1 MPETLFG
8 VPIDRTE
15 TDERFTPKWI
25 FRALG
30 EHFDLD
36 AAHPMDAETN
46 VPCDAFY
53 TREDDGLASP
63 WHGFVWCNPPFSNA
77 TPWADKMI
85 EHGEGLFLG
94 PFANSAWTQRMLR
107 ASSAT
112 WLMRDFAFEHPLHA
126 GKRSS
131 MPLAMYALGS
141 RAAAAVRRAAITCPE
156 AGTLVTTYHGNGSQ
170 P

>member
-1 MPETLFG
+1 MSETLFG
-8 VPIDRTE
+8 VPIDRTDS
-15 TDERFTPKWI
+15 DERFTPRWI
-25 FRALG
+25 FTALG
-30 EHFDLD
+30 ERFDLD
-36 AAHPMDAETN
+36 VAHPMDAETN

-53 TREDDGLASP
+53 TREDDGLTSP
-63 WHGFVWCNPPFSNA
+63 WSGFVWCNPPFSNT

-85 EHGEGLFLG
+85 AHGEGLFLG

-131 MPLAMYALGS
+131 MPLAMYALGERARRS
-141 RAAAAVRRAAITCPE
+141 LVRAARKCPD
-156 AGTLVTTYHGNGSQ
+156 AGTLMTTTESEAS
-170 P
+170 